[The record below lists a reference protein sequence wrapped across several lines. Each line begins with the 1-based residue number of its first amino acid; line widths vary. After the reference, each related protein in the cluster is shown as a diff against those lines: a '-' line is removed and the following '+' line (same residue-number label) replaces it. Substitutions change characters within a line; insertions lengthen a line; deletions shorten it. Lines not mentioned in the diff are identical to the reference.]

1 MADGLLQVQVG
12 LDDQITDSL
21 VDEEAVTLPA
31 VAIIRRGCAHFL
43 TMEERGTARDII
55 TARHLADIQCLCG
68 QLFCCGRA
76 RDRCLIF
83 AAAIENASTLLY
95 YSF

>member
-1 MADGLLQVQVG
+1 MGLLLADGLLQVQIG

-31 VAIIRRGCAHFL
+31 VAIIRRGRAHFL

-55 TARHLADIQCLCG
+55 TARHLANI
-68 QLFCCGRA
+68 
-76 RDRCLIF
+76 
-83 AAAIENASTLLY
+83 
-95 YSF
+95 

>member
-1 MADGLLQVQVG
+1 MGLLLADGLLQVQIG

-43 TMEERGTARDII
+43 TMEKRGAARDII
-55 TARHLADIQCLCG
+55 TARHLTDI
-68 QLFCCGRA
+68 
-76 RDRCLIF
+76 
-83 AAAIENASTLLY
+83 
-95 YSF
+95 